1 MNRTWTWYD
10 AEIVCTIT
18 GFLVLLGGVI
28 LWGYDRITQ
37 FEYYVLGGIAIL
49 NFILSLAV
57 YKKRISV
64 SKLGGL
70 PEFIKP
76 DEVLES
82 SVNLEE
88 ERGGQ
93 DNRAERI
100 VEERRKEMLK
110 QQTLEL
116 QKEREFEESLYRL
129 RGY

>member
-28 LWGYDRITQ
+28 LWGYDRITAV
-37 FEYYVLGGIAIL
+37 EYYVLGGIATL

-88 ERGGQ
+88 ERGGR

>member
-28 LWGYDRITQ
+28 LWGYDRITAV
-37 FEYYVLGGIAIL
+37 EYYVLGGIATL

-82 SVNLEE
+82 NVNLEE
-88 ERGGQ
+88 ERGGR